1 MKPHQSGQRRPIELA
16 IFDMDG
22 VIFEGNNFWLDLH
35 LAYGTAE
42 AGVALAERFIGS
54 DYGRL
59 AGLVAGRLWKGRE
72 ATPFDRLVAARR
84 YEDGAFELFDFLKTE
99 EIPTA
104 IISSGPEQL
113 ARRAQ
118 RDLAIDEVRANHVIT
133 ANGRI
138 TGATEINVPDAEKLR
153 VGLEVMDKFGTSPA
167 RTMFVGDS
175 DSDAALANLVALGIA
190 YNTKSESLLAACDH
204 ALETRS
210 LVGVVAILDAY
221 LKHNGKDPGS
231 RTARNRIRPE

>member
-1 MKPHQSGQRRPIELA
+1 MKSNQSVERRPIELA

-42 AGVALAERFIGS
+42 AGVALADRFIGS

-72 ATPFDRLVAARR
+72 ATPFNRLVAARR
-84 YEDGAFELFDFLKTE
+84 YEDGAFELFEFLKTE

-104 IISSGPEQL
+104 IVSSGPEQL

-118 RDLAIDEVRANHVIT
+118 QDLGIDEVRANHVIT
-133 ANGRI
+133 AGGRV
-138 TGATEINVPDAEKLR
+138 TGTTEINVPDAEKVR
-153 VGLEVMDKFGTSPA
+153 VGLEVMSMFGTSPA

-175 DSDAALANLVALGIA
+175 DSDAALANLVGLGIA
-190 YNTKSESLLAACDH
+190 YNTESKSLLAACDH
-204 ALETRS
+204 AVEARS

-221 LKHNGKDPGS
+221 LKRDRRDLGS
-231 RTARNRIRPE
+231 RTGRDRIRPD